1 MSSAPRSPRLD
12 FIDHLKAIGIVL
24 VVVGHAAATPQAWA
38 TAIYAFH
45 VPLFFW
51 ISGFLLGRDRRPP
64 GTAQA
69 IGRRVQ
75 ALWWPYLAFF
85 VLSWGYALATAPLAD
100 DGGALLHAPW
110 HRPLLT
116 LLRGR
121 SEDLSVNVALWFFP
135 CLIAVHVA
143 YGLLRRVASAGAA
156 AALCTAVA
164 AVVSAAA
171 WRPDPRWPWEIDT
184 AAVAIGFFALGA
196 VSPGPVAWLAD
207 RRGTMLAALALGA
220 AGLGGLAV
228 QHNGRV
234 DLQMMNFGRL
244 GALFLPTALL
254 GILLCLAA
262 TLRLPALAASRWVAD
277 RALLIF
283 PSHLLVFHALHGAV
297 TVLGLPGGTKLEPW
311 FGALAVLLGLAAGA
325 PLGAGWARL
334 QRR

>member
-1 MSSAPRSPRLD
+1 M
-12 FIDHLKAIGIVL
+12 L

-51 ISGFLLGRDRRPP
+51 ISGFLLALDRRPP

-85 VLSWGYALATAPLAD
+85 VLSWGYGLATAPLAG
-100 DGGALLHAPW
+100 DGGDSLHAPW
-110 HRPLLT
+110 YRPLLA

-135 CLIAVHVA
+135 CLIAVQVG
-143 YGLLRRVASAGAA
+143 YGLLRRVVSVGGAA
-156 AALCTAVA
+156 VLCIAVA
-164 AVVSAAA
+164 TVVSAAP

-184 AAVAIGFFALGA
+184 AVVAIGFFALGA
-196 VSPGPVAWLAD
+196 VSPAPVAWLAG
-207 RRGTMLAALALGA
+207 RRRATLAALALGA
-220 AGLGGLAV
+220 AGLGWLAV
-228 QHNGRV
+228 QLNGRV
-234 DLQMMNFGRL
+234 DLQMLNFGRV
-244 GALFLPTALL
+244 GALYLPTALL

-262 TLRLPALAASRWVAD
+262 TLRLPALRASRWVAD

-283 PSHLLVFHALHGAV
+283 PSHLLVFNALSGAV
-297 TVLGLPGGTKLEPW
+297 MLLGLPRELKLDAW
-311 FGALAVLLGLAAGA
+311 FGALSVLLGLAAGG
-325 PLGAGWARL
+325 PLGAAWARL